1 MFRFCSQFN
10 EKLKEKII
18 SRFGF
23 VAYIIWVFT
32 STRRI
37 IFDGHNGQLLVSFIK
52 TILWISFVRYLL
64 PPSLT
69 SLCRWAGLHE
79 SRTGH
84 RIFHPHPQETWGGQC
99 DVWMKVKSKIW
110 KWKWASFC
118 CCFLPFHLNSK
129 LHGLKFCHMKI
140 KKFRKVTVVWLYK
153 MSKKVKVNVTILLLV
168 EWYQG
173 LKVKVWENSF
183 MNESGYV

>member
-37 IFDGHNGQLLVSFIK
+37 ILDGHNGQLLVSFIK

-69 SLCRWAGLHE
+69 SLGR
-79 SRTGH
+79 
-84 RIFHPHPQETWGGQC
+84 
-99 DVWMKVKSKIW
+99 
-110 KWKWASFC
+110 
-118 CCFLPFHLNSK
+118 
-129 LHGLKFCHMKI
+129 
-140 KKFRKVTVVWLYK
+140 
-153 MSKKVKVNVTILLLV
+153 
-168 EWYQG
+168 
-173 LKVKVWENSF
+173 
-183 MNESGYV
+183 